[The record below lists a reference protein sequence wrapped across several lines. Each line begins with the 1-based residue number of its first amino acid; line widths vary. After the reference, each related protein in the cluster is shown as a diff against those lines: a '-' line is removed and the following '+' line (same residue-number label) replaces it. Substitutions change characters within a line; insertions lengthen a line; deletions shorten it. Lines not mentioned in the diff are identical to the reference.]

1 MKGHGRALRLL
12 LEIRQVI
19 LNFSLLHVSKLKTR
33 ELTEIKYL
41 IKFLLQL
48 HVVQVLSA
56 YLTRDND
63 KVNLVCSGQ
72 PDSESHISGS

>member
-19 LNFSLLHVSKLKTR
+19 LNFSLLHVNELKTR

-48 HVVQVLSA
+48 VQVLSA

-72 PDSESHISGS
+72 PDNESHISES